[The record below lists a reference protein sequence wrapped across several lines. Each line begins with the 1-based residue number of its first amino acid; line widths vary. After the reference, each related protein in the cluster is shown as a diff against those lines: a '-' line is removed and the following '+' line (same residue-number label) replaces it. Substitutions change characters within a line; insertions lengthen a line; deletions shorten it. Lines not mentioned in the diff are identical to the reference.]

1 MKKYMTIFLKKVSF
15 SIVFNLSLI
24 SVLIVGIQNSSN
36 KSKVN
41 FLTNETVN
49 LPVSFIIGVSFICG
63 SLSGSFISLSVMNKK
78 TSSS

>member
-1 MKKYMTIFLKKVSF
+1 MTIFLKKVSF

-63 SLSGSFISLSVMNKK
+63 SLSGSLISLSVMNKK
-78 TSSS
+78 KSSS

>member
-63 SLSGSFISLSVMNKK
+63 SLSGSLISLSVMNKK

>member
-41 FLTNETVN
+41 FLTNETVS

>member
-63 SLSGSFISLSVMNKK
+63 SLSGSLISLSVMNKK
-78 TSSS
+78 KSSS

>member
-1 MKKYMTIFLKKVSF
+1 MTIFLKKVSF